1 MTAAGIGAA
10 YRAALAGRRIAHEGR
25 LDEAHGLVLVAATDA
40 DGATLMLRV
49 RPVDHVIE
57 AAAHHGAA
65 GPVARTVLDAL
76 CAEIEGLPI
85 QEASDHG
92 VIRLEFALRHK
103 AAIPVPGV
111 VTPGGA
117 DPAFRN
123 AEAWLRR
130 AMAAYREI
138 TGHAAIDNDFDA
150 GPAAAWR
157 ALPRRAR
164 LDRLMSACAEVC
176 QAAGWPENA
185 VAVADIEYDVR
196 VVVELRGPL
205 ASGDCEAYLMRLE
218 RAIKDRVDPRLEL
231 YLAERNDA
239 NVLRRLSEKKVA

>member
-1 MTAAGIGAA
+1 VTADIGPA
-10 YRAALAGRRIAHEGR
+10 YRAALAGRRIAHEGQ
-25 LDEAHGLVLVAATDA
+25 LDQADGMVLVEAT

-49 RPVDHVIE
+49 RPADHVIE
-57 AAAHHGAA
+57 AAAHRGTA
-65 GPVARTVLDAL
+65 GPVARAVLDAL
-76 CAEIEGLPI
+76 CAEIEGLPM

-92 VIRLEFALRHK
+92 AIRLEFALRDK
-103 AAIPVPGV
+103 AAIPVPGI

-117 DPAFRN
+117 DRAFAV
-123 AEAWLRR
+123 AEALLRR
-130 AMAAYREI
+130 AVAAYREQ
-138 TGHAAIDNDFDA
+138 TGYDAIDNDFDA

-176 QAAGWPENA
+176 RAAGWPADA

-205 ASGDCEAYLMRLE
+205 ASGEGQAHLMRLE
-218 RAIKDRVDPRLEL
+218 RAIKDRVDGRLEL

>member
-1 MTAAGIGAA
+1 MTAGIGPA
-10 YRAALAGRRIAHEGR
+10 YRAAVAGRRIAHEGR
-25 LDEAHGLVLVAATDA
+25 LDQADGTLLVEAT

-49 RPVDHVIE
+49 RPADHVIE

-65 GPVARTVLDAL
+65 APVARAVLDAL
-76 CAEIEGLPI
+76 CAEIEGLPM

-92 VIRLEFALRHK
+92 AIRLEFALRDK

-117 DPAFRN
+117 DPAFRGV
-123 AEAWLRR
+123 EALLRR
-130 AMAAYREI
+130 AMAAYRQQ
-138 TGHAAIDNDFDA
+138 TGYDAIDNDFDA

-157 ALPRRAR
+157 ALPQRAR

-176 QAAGWPENA
+176 EAAGWPEDA
-185 VAVADIEYDVR
+185 VAVIDIEYDVR
-196 VVVELRGPL
+196 VVVELREPL
-205 ASGDCEAYLMRLE
+205 VSGDRQAHLMRLE

-231 YLAERNDA
+231 YLAELSDA
-239 NVLRRLSEKKVA
+239 NALRRLSEKQVA

>member
-1 MTAAGIGAA
+1 MTIGPA
-10 YRAALAGRRIAHEGR
+10 YRAAVAARRIAHEGR
-25 LDEAHGLVLVAATDA
+25 LDQADGLVLVAAADA
-40 DGATLMLRV
+40 HGATLMLRV
-49 RPVDHVIE
+49 RPADHVIE

-65 GPVARTVLDAL
+65 EPAARAICDAL

-92 VIRLEFALRHK
+92 AIRLEFVLRDK

-130 AMAAYREI
+130 AMAAYREQ
-138 TGHAAIDNDFDA
+138 TGYDAIDNDFDA

-164 LDRLMSACAEVC
+164 IDRVMSACAEVC
-176 QAAGWPENA
+176 QAAGWPEDA

-205 ASGDCEAYLMRLE
+205 ASGDRQAQLMHLE
-218 RAIKDRVDPRLEL
+218 RAIKDRVDARLEL
-231 YLAERNDA
+231 YLAELSDA
-239 NVLRRLSEKKVA
+239 NVLRRLSEKRVA

>member
-1 MTAAGIGAA
+1 MSIGPA
-10 YRAALAGRRIAHEGR
+10 YRAALAARRIVREGR
-25 LDEAHGLVLVAATDA
+25 LDQADGMVLVEAADS

-49 RPVDHVIE
+49 RPADHVIE

-65 GPVARTVLDAL
+65 EPAARAFLDAV
-76 CAEIEGLPI
+76 CAEIEGLPM

-92 VIRLEFALRHK
+92 AIRLEFALRHK

-130 AMAAYREI
+130 AMAAYREQ

-157 ALPRRAR
+157 ALPQRAR

-176 QAAGWPENA
+176 QAAGWPEDA

-205 ASGDCEAYLMRLE
+205 ASGDRQAHLMRLE
-218 RAIKDRVDPRLEL
+218 RAIKDRVDGRLEL

-239 NVLRRLSEKKVA
+239 NVLRRLSEKRVA